1 MKRKFNFGR
10 LGALALALTL
20 ITTSLMGGTLAK
32 YTTQAAGTG
41 TATVAKWAFKAGSS
55 VGADAFAENSLNLSD
70 TANSAV
76 EAGKIA
82 PGSEGILPIYVD
94 LTGTEVA
101 TKIEVAIKFDDL
113 KKLPSQLSFKDSE
126 GNAIDLKDATNDTNV
141 IVLTKELSETD
152 AKTYKED
159 LSIKWAWAFEG
170 DDTADTTIGKDP
182 GTANLTITVTGTQ
195 LSSNP
200 TTP

>member
-32 YTTQAAGTG
+32 YTSEAKGTG

-55 VGADAFAENSLNLSD
+55 EGADAFAENSLNLSD
-70 TANSAV
+70 TTNSAV

-82 PGSEGILPIYVD
+82 PGSKGTLPIYVD

-126 GNAIDLKDATNDTNV
+126 GKAISLKDATDNTNV
-141 IVLTKELSETD
+141 IVLTKELSETE
-152 AKTYKED
+152 AKNYKKN
-159 LSIKWAWAFEG
+159 LSISWEWAFDG
-170 DDTADTTIGKDP
+170 DDTVDTTIGKDP

-200 TTP
+200 TTL